1 MISISSAESQ
11 VMDVLW
17 EASPRSAEEV
27 VLQLQPQTQWHEKT
41 IKTLLNRL
49 LRKGAIRASRDG
61 RRYLYSA
68 CLTREAYQRDE
79 SRSFVERVFGGKVTP
94 LLAQFSRHEE
104 LSDEDIAELRALL
117 DALESKGSRDA

>member
-1 MISISSAESQ
+1 MISISAAESQ

-27 VLQLQPQTQWHEKT
+27 VAQLQPQTQWHEKT

-68 CLTREAYQRDE
+68 CLTRDAYQRDE

-94 LLAQFSRHEE
+94 LLAQFSRQET

-117 DALESKGSRDA
+117 DELEDKRGG